1 MKKIFTCLA
10 LCLSLSSAVA
20 QETPAIEGLYGVK
33 LGAKPERL
41 QGQVCIASRGKV
53 KEVCIEENAV
63 AARM

>member
-1 MKKIFTCLA
+1 MKNIFTCLA

-41 QGQVCIASRGKV
+41 QGQTWLPQ
-53 KEVCIEENAV
+53 
-63 AARM
+63 